1 MNFQSLV
8 ELAPWTTIAQI
19 CNLLIQIVLFKKFLF
34 QPIKNI
40 IAKRQ
45 AEVDGLYDEAGKAKA
60 DAEEAKAA
68 YETHLKT
75 ASEEAKAITTRAI
88 SSANLASEQ
97 IVSTAKAEADA
108 MPFLVPSF
116 CLANSNTF
124 GLVFPAPASSQ
135 VSIPVKPCHMPL
147 RISAAFA
154 ISLSVAVAIINFT
167 PFSFRRFTKA

>member
-45 AEVDGLYDEAGKAKA
+45 AEVDGLYDEAGKA

-108 MPFLVPSF
+108 MREKASREIELERRKTMDELKGEISG
-116 CLANSNTF
+116 LA
-124 GLVFPAPASSQ
+124 VEIAS
-135 VSIPVKPCHMPL
+135 K
-147 RISAAFA
+147 
-154 ISLSVAVAIINFT
+154 VAEKEIGEKEHEALIGKFIDELGEG
-167 PFSFRRFTKA
+167 S

>member
-97 IVSTAKAEADA
+97 IVSQAKAEADA
-108 MPFLVPSF
+108 MREKASREIELERRKTMDELKGEISG
-116 CLANSNTF
+116 LA
-124 GLVFPAPASSQ
+124 VEIAS
-135 VSIPVKPCHMPL
+135 K
-147 RISAAFA
+147 
-154 ISLSVAVAIINFT
+154 VAEKEIGEKEHEALIGKFIDELGEG
-167 PFSFRRFTKA
+167 S

>member
-40 IAKRQ
+40 IAK
-45 AEVDGLYDEAGKAKA
+45 
-60 DAEEAKAA
+60 EAKAA

-108 MPFLVPSF
+108 MREKASREIELERRKTMDELKGEISG
-116 CLANSNTF
+116 LA
-124 GLVFPAPASSQ
+124 VEIAS
-135 VSIPVKPCHMPL
+135 K
-147 RISAAFA
+147 
-154 ISLSVAVAIINFT
+154 VAEKEIGEKEHEALIGKFIDELGEG
-167 PFSFRRFTKA
+167 S

>member
-75 ASEEAKAITTRAI
+75 ASEEAKAITTPRYLVRQPCQRADR
-88 SSANLASEQ
+88 LHREGGGRR
-97 IVSTAKAEADA
+97 DA
-108 MPFLVPSF
+108 RKCQPR
-116 CLANSNTF
+116 N
-124 GLVFPAPASSQ
+124 
-135 VSIPVKPCHMPL
+135 
-147 RISAAFA
+147 
-154 ISLSVAVAIINFT
+154 
-167 PFSFRRFTKA
+167 

>member
-45 AEVDGLYDEAGKAKA
+45 AEVDSLYDEAGK
-60 DAEEAKAA
+60 
-68 YETHLKT
+68 
-75 ASEEAKAITTRAI
+75 AKAITTRAI

-108 MPFLVPSF
+108 MREKASREIELERRKTMDELKGEISG
-116 CLANSNTF
+116 LA
-124 GLVFPAPASSQ
+124 VEIAS
-135 VSIPVKPCHMPL
+135 K
-147 RISAAFA
+147 
-154 ISLSVAVAIINFT
+154 VAEKEIGEKEHEALIGKFIDELGEG
-167 PFSFRRFTKA
+167 S